1 MIKFTKKAIDANY
14 SKISSYMIEKG
25 FHDIATSNIN
35 LLFAI
40 SQSEEARDVQDFFSR
55 RNRNLPIVEGFH
67 DLDASFELI
76 NLGFHK
82 QAFASLRMGLDNG
95 LLAAYWNAV
104 GYDTPEFKRWISSK
118 EQTPRKDKKFWSPIR
133 RLCGVERFYETF
145 SFEQTIKDLTCQLND
160 YVHTKGVRYST
171 MGELQRRIQTQN
183 ENVDCDRWYE
193 LFVAT
198 TRVVVTL
205 QLLVKPKLAI
215 VIPDAYLLKKFGSY
229 DHVPFCGVL
238 LGDYS
243 ERIKECIGEAEYNKI
258 AATANG
264 SPEVQEV
271 RRYLESYPDLTDD
284 EIRERI
290 YESCKSSGFDE
301 HAAKCYIKDTL
312 HLVREFQNSGRT

>member
-25 FHDIATSNIN
+25 FHDIAKSNIN

-76 NLGFHK
+76 KLGFHK

-118 EQTPRKDKKFWSPIR
+118 EKTPRKDKKFWRRIR
-133 RLCGVERFYETF
+133 RLCGVEDFYENF
-145 SFEQTIKDLTCQLND
+145 SFEQTIEDLNRQLNG
-160 YVHTKGVRYST
+160 YVHTKGFRYST
-171 MGELQRRIQTQN
+171 MGEFQRRIQTQN
-183 ENVDCDRWYE
+183 ENIYCDEWYE

-215 VIPDAYLLKKFGSY
+215 VIPDAYLLRKFGSY

-238 LGDYS
+238 PGDYS
-243 ERIKECIGEAEYNKI
+243 ERIKACIGDAEYDAI
-258 AATANG
+258 AAIANG

-271 RRYLESYPDLTDD
+271 RRYLESCPDLTDD
-284 EIRERI
+284 EIRERS

-301 HAAKCYIKDTL
+301 HTVKSYVKDTL
-312 HLVREFQNSGRT
+312 RLVRESQNSGRV

>member
-1 MIKFTKKAIDANY
+1 MIKFTKQAIDTNY
-14 SKISSYMIEKG
+14 SKVSAYMIEKG
-25 FHDIATSNIN
+25 FCDIAKSNIN

-40 SQSEEARDVQDFFSR
+40 SQSEEARDVHDFFSG
-55 RNRNLPIVEGFH
+55 RNLPIVEGFH

-76 NLGFHK
+76 KLGFHK

-118 EQTPRKDKKFWSPIR
+118 EQTPRKDKKFWSPIC
-133 RLCGVERFYETF
+133 RLCGVENFYEIF
-145 SFEQTIKDLTCQLND
+145 SFEQTIEDLNRQLND
-160 YVHTKGVRYST
+160 YVHTKGFRYST
-171 MGELQRRIQTQN
+171 MGEFQRRIRTQN
-183 ENVDCDRWYE
+183 ENIYCDEWYE
-193 LFVAT
+193 LFVAA

-215 VIPDAYLLKKFGSY
+215 VIPDAYLLRKFGSY

-243 ERIKECIGEAEYNKI
+243 ERIKACIGNAEYDKI
-258 AATANG
+258 AAIANG

-271 RRYLESYPDLTDD
+271 RRYLESCPDLTDD
-284 EIRERI
+284 EIRERN
-290 YESCKSSGFDE
+290 YEFWKSSGHDE
-301 HAAKCYIKDTL
+301 RTAKRYVKDTL
-312 HLVREFQNSGRT
+312 RLVREFQSSGRV

>member
-1 MIKFTKKAIDANY
+1 MIKFTKQASDTNY
-14 SKISSYMIEKG
+14 SKVSAYMIERG

-35 LLFAI
+35 LLFVI
-40 SQSEEARDVQDFFSR
+40 SQSEEARDVHDFFSG
-55 RNRNLPIVEGFH
+55 RNLPMVEGFH

-76 NLGFHK
+76 KLGFHK

-118 EQTPRKDKKFWSPIR
+118 EQTLHKDKKFWSPIR
-133 RLCGVERFYETF
+133 RICGVEGFYETF

-160 YVHTKGVRYST
+160 YVHTKGFRYST
-171 MGELQRRIQTQN
+171 MGEFQRRIQTQN
-183 ENVDCDRWYE
+183 ENIYCDEWYE

-215 VIPDAYLLKKFGSY
+215 VIPNAYLLRKFGSY

-243 ERIKECIGEAEYNKI
+243 ERIKECIGDAEYDEI
-258 AATANG
+258 AAIANG
-264 SPEVQEV
+264 SPEVEEV
-271 RRYLESYPDLTDD
+271 RRYLESCPDLTDD
-284 EIRERI
+284 EIRELN
-290 YESCKSSGFDE
+290 YEFWKSSGFDE
-301 HAAKCYIKDTL
+301 HTIKSYVKDTL
-312 HLVREFQNSGRT
+312 RLVREFQNSGRV

>member
-1 MIKFTKKAIDANY
+1 MIKFTKQASDTNY
-14 SKISSYMIEKG
+14 SKVSAYMIERG
-25 FHDIATSNIN
+25 FHDIAELNIN
-35 LLFAI
+35 LLFVI
-40 SQSEEARDVQDFFSR
+40 SQSEEADARDFFSGR
-55 RNRNLPIVEGFH
+55 ELPIVESFH

-76 NLGFHK
+76 KLGFHK

-133 RLCGVERFYETF
+133 RLCGVEDFYAAF
-145 SFEQTIKDLTCQLND
+145 SFDQTIKDLNSRLNS
-160 YVHTKGVRYST
+160 YVHTKGFWYST
-171 MGELQRRIQTQN
+171 MGENQRRLRTQN
-183 ENVDCDRWYE
+183 ENIYCDEWYE
-193 LFVAT
+193 LFVAA

-215 VIPDAYLLKKFGSY
+215 VIPDAYLLRKFGSY
-229 DHVPFCGVL
+229 DQVPLCGVL

-243 ERIKECIGEAEYNKI
+243 ERIKACIGDAEYDKI

-264 SPEVQEV
+264 SSEVQEV

-284 EIRERI
+284 EIRERN
-290 YESCKSSGFDE
+290 YEFWKLSGHDE
-301 HAAKCYIKDTL
+301 RTIKRYVEDTL
-312 HLVREFQNSGRT
+312 HLVREFQSSGRV